1 MFCSIRDEGPDR
13 PKGKPMMK
21 ENISK
26 VVRGEDLT
34 EEEMKAAMNGIMSG
48 HATPAQIAAF
58 ITALRLKGETVEEI
72 TGAALVMLEKATKVK
87 PPEGVVVDTCGTG
100 GDESMTFNI
109 STASAFVAAA
119 AGVIVAKHG
128 NRSVSSRCG
137 SADVLKALGVNIE
150 AEVAGVEECLRE
162 AGIGFLFAPLLHG
175 AMKYAAPVRR
185 EIGIRTIF
193 NILGPLTN
201 PAGAARQVLGV
212 YDPALTDL
220 VAKVLCNLG
229 CEYAFVVR
237 GEDGLD
243 EITLAAE
250 TRVTELK
257 EGSIK
262 TYHIKPED
270 FGFERCAPEALRG
283 GDPEANARIIL
294 GVFNGEKGPARD
306 VVILNSAAAIV
317 AGGKAKS
324 LEEGIAGAHG
334 AIDSG
339 SALTKLESL
348 KKISNR

>member
-1 MFCSIRDEGPDR
+1 MFCSIRREDKGR
-13 PKGKPMMK
+13 PMIK
-21 ENISK
+21 EIISK
-26 VVRGEDLT
+26 VVNGIDLT
-34 EEEMKAAMNGIMSG
+34 EDESAGAMYAIMGGEAS
-48 HATPAQIAAF
+48 PAQIAAY
-58 ITALRLKGETVEEI
+58 ITALRLKGETVDEI
-72 TGAALVMLEKATKVK
+72 TGAARVMREKATKVSV
-87 PPEGVVVDTCGTG
+87 PEGDIVDTCGTG

-128 NRSVSSRCG
+128 NRSVSSKSG

-150 AEVAGVEECLRE
+150 AEVERVEECL
-162 AGIGFLFAPLLHG
+162 ADVGIGFLFAPILHG

-212 YDPALTDL
+212 YDPALTDML
-220 VAKVLCNLG
+220 AKVLYNLG
-229 CEYAFVVR
+229 CEHAFVVR

-243 EITLAAE
+243 EITLTGE

-257 EGSIK
+257 GSSIK

-270 FGFERCAPEALRG
+270 FGFERCEARDLKG
-283 GDPEANARIIL
+283 GDPEVNASIIL
-294 GVFNGEKGPARD
+294 DIFNGNKGPRRD

-317 AGGKAKS
+317 AGGKAGTM
-324 LEEGIAGAHG
+324 EEGVAEARG

-339 SALTKLESL
+339 LALEKLERL
-348 KKISNR
+348 KEVSNR